1 MRDYRELKV
10 WRKAHQAALAVYRQT
25 ASFPA
30 AEQYGLTSQLRR
42 AVVSVGA
49 NIAEG
54 CGRGSEN
61 ELARFLT
68 IAAGSA
74 SESEYL
80 LLLAHDLGYLP
91 DDAYSGLASQ
101 LDEVK
106 RMLGALIR
114 TIKVG
119 RADPVSGA

>member
-1 MRDYRELKV
+1 VRDYRELKV
-10 WRKAHQAALAVYRQT
+10 WEKAHGVALDVYRHT
-25 ASFPA
+25 AGFPA
-30 AEQYGLTSQLRR
+30 QELYGLTSQLRR
-42 AVVSVGA
+42 AAISVGA

-54 CGRGSEN
+54 CGRGSET

-80 LLLAHDLGYLP
+80 LLVAHDLDYLS
-91 DDAYSGLASQ
+91 DDAYSRLASE

-114 TIKVG
+114 TIK
-119 RADPVSGA
+119 A